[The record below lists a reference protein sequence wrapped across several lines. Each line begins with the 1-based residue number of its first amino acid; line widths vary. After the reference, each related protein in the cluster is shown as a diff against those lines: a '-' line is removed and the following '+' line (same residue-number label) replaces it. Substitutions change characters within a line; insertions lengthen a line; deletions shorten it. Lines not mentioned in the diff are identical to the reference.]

1 MGYFFQMKQFN
12 YKKSNVMLF
21 AASALFLI
29 CYWGTASGE
38 ENLGFQKQS
47 KEEEHRKYVER
58 LSQDMGKVEK
68 AIATTRVLIDQSSNR
83 PYLPELYLRLA
94 ELYIEK
100 SRIVYFIRKD
110 ITKVSESSLEN
121 LESNSLKNQA
131 IEIYQRILNNFPDF
145 PDRDKVHFFMAHEY
159 RELGLFDNMIVQYRE
174 IIKKYKDSGYVP
186 EAYLLL
192 GDYFINKEDL
202 DMAKRHYH
210 AVLNYPESQAVG
222 IARYKLAWCHINKAE
237 YLEAIKL
244 FEEAVAH
251 TGSGKNLD
259 VDTYKRVDIRLESLI
274 DMAYCY
280 GECYKTNTPDQAL
293 EYFRNYAWSRQAYM
307 TVLEKLANRYLLKKK
322 WQHAAAV
329 YRELAGLQHDA
340 EKLLDYSKNIFEC
353 VQAMESFADTD
364 QDIEIIVKALK
375 QQKYSIHIPDDKK
388 KKSLHD
394 FELYARDLV
403 THAHQKARSR
413 KSKPDFK
420 RAADSYKLYLD
431 FFEDSPVYLDMANN
445 YAETLFSSE
454 QYFEAGKQ
462 YEKLM
467 KKLPESSPKK
477 GEMLYSSVI
486 SYYSAL
492 KNREELDYFQ
502 VAYARTGLRTTGK
515 QYASAFPKSKNVSN
529 VLFNV
534 AWVSYD
540 AGKYDDAI
548 REFSSFVEAYPF
560 GEPAKAA
567 VHLVLDCYHLK
578 EDYENLIQYGK
589 HILSQS
595 KINDPKFR
603 KEVAGIIHG
612 TETKIVSSLTVAA
625 IDDWEKGKGDLIDF
639 ANQTSSS
646 PSGMGEEALN
656 VLMVSSKEKGDLETM
671 LTAGEDLV
679 RQYPTSGKVES
690 TLGVM
695 IDTSLKTARFR
706 LVADYLE
713 SFAKRLPNHA
723 NTGNFL
729 TQAGWIRK
737 NLGQFDRST
746 DNFEQLLKSH
756 GNEVSQ
762 KDEIIFAMADNAV
775 QMRKPDMALGIL
787 SSNRNSLSKTGRI
800 RSDAQVSDL
809 YLQMGNIQS
818 AGTYRKMACQ
828 QYNETMGRNDSDLR
842 NDMAK
847 MVYHTVHQQNQ
858 EYMALQLNNSLDNQI
873 AARKAKLLD
882 DLEKGYQSVMQYKSP
897 DWALVACYRSYEI
910 NREFS
915 TFLAGSPLPEL
926 SPEEKKQYAD
936 LIRQKADEYN
946 QKSDQYMK
954 TCVELAHKWEICDPK
969 LAAFF
974 ASSSGSASEKT
985 DFHSFSNS
993 GSGVEIS
1000 SRNLTDQNLKKLHE
1014 QLSQHPEDQNLL
1026 AALSEAYIQKGDFRQ
1041 AMLITEKTLSEI
1053 KEKNSPIAAR
1063 FYNNLGLSHLY
1074 IGNDQQAKDAFKKAL
1089 DIDSSI
1095 TSAKIN
1101 LAGLFSYYGHYIEAD
1116 KIYSTLPE
1124 SGNLDKSEE
1133 IIHPRAR
1140 ELYYVQN
1147 KNSKS

>member
-1 MGYFFQMKQFN
+1 
-12 YKKSNVMLF
+12 MLF

-237 YLEAIKL
+237 YSEAIKL

-578 EDYENLIQYGK
+578 EDYDNLIQYGK

-679 RQYPTSGKVES
+679 RQYPTSGKVET

-695 IDTSLKTARFR
+695 IETSLKTA
-706 LVADYLE
+706 
-713 SFAKRLPNHA
+713 
-723 NTGNFL
+723 
-729 TQAGWIRK
+729 
-737 NLGQFDRST
+737 
-746 DNFEQLLKSH
+746 
-756 GNEVSQ
+756 
-762 KDEIIFAMADNAV
+762 
-775 QMRKPDMALGIL
+775 
-787 SSNRNSLSKTGRI
+787 
-800 RSDAQVSDL
+800 
-809 YLQMGNIQS
+809 
-818 AGTYRKMACQ
+818 
-828 QYNETMGRNDSDLR
+828 
-842 NDMAK
+842 
-847 MVYHTVHQQNQ
+847 
-858 EYMALQLNNSLDNQI
+858 
-873 AARKAKLLD
+873 
-882 DLEKGYQSVMQYKSP
+882 
-897 DWALVACYRSYEI
+897 
-910 NREFS
+910 
-915 TFLAGSPLPEL
+915 
-926 SPEEKKQYAD
+926 
-936 LIRQKADEYN
+936 
-946 QKSDQYMK
+946 
-954 TCVELAHKWEICDPK
+954 
-969 LAAFF
+969 
-974 ASSSGSASEKT
+974 
-985 DFHSFSNS
+985 
-993 GSGVEIS
+993 
-1000 SRNLTDQNLKKLHE
+1000 
-1014 QLSQHPEDQNLL
+1014 
-1026 AALSEAYIQKGDFRQ
+1026 
-1041 AMLITEKTLSEI
+1041 
-1053 KEKNSPIAAR
+1053 
-1063 FYNNLGLSHLY
+1063 
-1074 IGNDQQAKDAFKKAL
+1074 
-1089 DIDSSI
+1089 
-1095 TSAKIN
+1095 
-1101 LAGLFSYYGHYIEAD
+1101 
-1116 KIYSTLPE
+1116 
-1124 SGNLDKSEE
+1124 
-1133 IIHPRAR
+1133 
-1140 ELYYVQN
+1140 
-1147 KNSKS
+1147 